1 MFGSKKTEMISSS
14 NEDSRMK
21 SVLTFMRFLGSKITP
36 RGCGA

>member
-21 SVLTFMRFLGSKITP
+21 SVLTFIVGDEVSGF
-36 RGCGA
+36 